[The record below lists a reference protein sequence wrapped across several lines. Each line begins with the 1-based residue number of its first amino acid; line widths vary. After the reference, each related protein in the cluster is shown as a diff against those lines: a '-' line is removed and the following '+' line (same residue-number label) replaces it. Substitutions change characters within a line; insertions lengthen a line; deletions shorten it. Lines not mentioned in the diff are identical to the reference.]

1 MPQLFTIYFNMLG
14 GTIFK
19 WVKLAHSLQKR
30 LDQKSAQIRKAGQND
45 PFKKEGRQYSKKIW
59 YLITVY
65 ILVIYASL
73 PIMPDLVNLVENFSG
88 RQYFGY
94 SINTLLIFI
103 VGALVFQASRIG
115 FKRTLQVLIPMV
127 VLFVGVLDLEV
138 PAERIHF
145 LEYGLLGFLV
155 TKAIR
160 KLNWKSISLALLFV
174 LGIGAID
181 EVIQWLLPNRVGD
194 LRDVIMN
201 SVGGGMGIWVGSVLY
216 RD

>member
-1 MPQLFTIYFNMLG
+1 ML
-14 GTIFK
+14 
-19 WVKLAHSLQKR
+19 R
-30 LDQKSAQIRKAGQND
+30 
-45 PFKKEGRQYSKKIW
+45 
-59 YLITVY
+59 
-65 ILVIYASL
+65 
-73 PIMPDLVNLVENFSG
+73 IM
-88 RQYFGY
+88 
-94 SINTLLIFI
+94 
-103 VGALVFQASRIG
+103 
-115 FKRTLQVLIPMV
+115 LIPMV